1 MEWFVIIGQIVQALG
16 PFLLKAI
23 ESGNIANVL
32 DTPLKDILPH
42 ELRTTIAKK
51 LADEAAAKKFG
62 SAP

>member
-1 MEWFVIIGQIVQALG
+1 MEWIVIIGQIIQALG

-23 ESGNIANVL
+23 ENGDVGSAL

-51 LADEAAAKKFG
+51 LADEAAKRKFG
-62 SAP
+62 T